1 LVKIQGPAEAKQ
13 NTSDSKK
20 FAIQLSCM
28 VAKPRPDAASGFG
41 QRTVDWCLVKFFDTK
56 TAQALFTALIFAVVL
71 LFLYAAW
78 RAILAFLFA
87 IFFAYLL
94 AAPVARF
101 QRWFRGSR
109 PAAIAVVYLIL
120 IGVLVLVFALLGPP
134 MVQEA
139 QKLAQQVPEWSNQIT
154 PEQIAQRLGTKQG
167 WSQTTVDRV
176 EQFLSDH
183 REDMINAGKEFLLG
197 TAHILQNAW
206 WLLLIPILA
215 IFFLKDGGRLV
226 EQIVNS
232 VENVGNRK
240 MVADTIEEMHLMV
253 GHYIRVQV
261 IIALLAMVV
270 ITLVLRVMGVPY
282 AIALGP
288 AAGALEF
295 IPVVGPVLGGGA
307 ILVVAYFAGFHH
319 VWLLLVFLLVWRGI
333 QDYITSPRLM
343 SGSLELHPL
352 AVLFGVLA
360 GGEVAG
366 VVGVFLS
373 VPVLATL
380 RILWHSWQLYRHSS
394 RPAKVTASP

>member
-1 LVKIQGPAEAKQ
+1 
-13 NTSDSKK
+13 
-20 FAIQLSCM
+20 M
-28 VAKPRPDAASGFG
+28 R
-41 QRTVDWCLVKFFDTK
+41 FFDKK
-56 TAQALFTALIFAVVL
+56 TAQILFTALIFALVL

-94 AAPVARF
+94 EAPVARF

-109 PAAIAVVYLIL
+109 SAAIAVVYLIF
-120 IGVLVLVFALLGPP
+120 IGILVLVFALLGPP
-134 MVQEA
+134 VAQEA

-154 PEQIAQRLGTKQG
+154 PEQIAQHLGIKQG

-183 REDMINAGKEFLLG
+183 REDMINAGKTFLLG
-197 TAHILQNAW
+197 TARILQNTW

-215 IFFLKDGGRLV
+215 IFFLKDGERIM
-226 EQIVNS
+226 QMMVNS
-232 VENVGNRK
+232 VEDAGDRK
-240 MVADTIEEMHLMV
+240 IVADTLDKMHSMV
-253 GHYIRVQV
+253 GHFIRVQLLL
-261 IIALLAMVV
+261 ALLAMVV
-270 ITLVLRVMGVPY
+270 ITVVLRVMDVPY

-295 IPVVGPVLGGGA
+295 IPVVGPIVGGVA
-307 ILVVAYFAGFHH
+307 ILAVAYFSGYHH
-319 VWLLLVFLLVWRGI
+319 VFVLLLFLLVWRGI
-333 QDYITSPRLM
+333 QDYFSSPRLM

-360 GGEVAG
+360 GGEVGG

-373 VPVLATL
+373 IPVMATL
-380 RILWHSWQLYRHSS
+380 RILWHTWQQYRQSS
-394 RPAKVTASP
+394 RPAKVTVGS